1 MEYRETGFFKTSE
14 VIILYAFGVALV
26 LGIFWLVFFSGVAKP
41 DSSGD
46 GKSLFLVPAF
56 IGYGLYKIKQN
67 LKRKIT
73 ECVDCNHSIN
83 HKKMIAKI

>member
-1 MEYRETGFFKTSE
+1 MKIKEIGFFKIRE
-14 VIILYAFGVALV
+14 VNTAYVVGVFLV
-26 LGIFWLVFFSGVAKP
+26 LGYFWLVFFSGAAKP

-56 IGYGLYKIKQN
+56 VGYGLYKIKQN

-73 ECVDCNHSIN
+73 ECADCKYSVDSEDGKYI
-83 HKKMIAKI
+83 